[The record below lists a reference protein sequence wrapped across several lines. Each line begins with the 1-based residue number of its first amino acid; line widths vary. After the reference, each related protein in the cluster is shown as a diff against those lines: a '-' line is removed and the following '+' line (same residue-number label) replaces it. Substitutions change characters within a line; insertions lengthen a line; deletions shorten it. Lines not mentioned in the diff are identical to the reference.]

1 MTFYRII
8 TIPAD
13 FIFVKALIVPENLAG
28 KQMLFDSI
36 SSDEEE
42 RKTLLSVTSA
52 CLSLI
57 THVCLDCE
65 PAPKKYPKA
74 QDSKTD

>member
-28 KQMLFDSI
+28 KQMLFDRI
-36 SSDEEE
+36 F
-42 RKTLLSVTSA
+42 
-52 CLSLI
+52 I
-57 THVCLDCE
+57 
-65 PAPKKYPKA
+65 
-74 QDSKTD
+74 